1 MFRATLLSNGAAA
14 GGRLQ
19 GEGGSFWGGVGARA
33 TELFLSPHVA
43 SGWFGAV
50 FELEGGVQSQK
61 RRAEFT
67 QIAVHRPP
75 PC

>member
-1 MFRATLLSNGAAA
+1 MRAA
-14 GGRLQ
+14 
-19 GEGGSFWGGVGARA
+19 
-33 TELFLSPHVA
+33 ELFVSPHVA

-50 FELEGGVQSQK
+50 FELGGVCRVK

-67 QIAVHRPP
+67 QIAVHRPGSP